1 MERRE
6 RISAERAK
14 AEPEIDPHSAEAM
27 LARLGPQT
35 LARENGPL
43 YRQMEALLRGAIE
56 AGTLPIGASLP
67 READLASRFG
77 VSLITVR
84 QALRELEGLGFIRK
98 RSAKTSIVASPRARA
113 KSELAF
119 QSFAAIAAST
129 EDRRLEIISFA
140 RTRAAIAAEKF
151 GLKRDA
157 YCACLQG
164 VIRRN
169 DLPVSL
175 VTFYFP
181 PDIGKRLKRSD
192 FDDVVIFR
200 AVQRHLG
207 IRFDNVQIT
216 MRAEA
221 ADEEL
226 ARMLDY
232 EVGAPVL
239 SMEMLYL
246 TADGE
251 PVELSINRNRA
262 DRFSASFTALNDL
275 T

>member
-1 MERRE
+1 M
-6 RISAERAK
+6 
-14 AEPEIDPHSAEAM
+14 
-27 LARLGPQT
+27 
-35 LARENGPL
+35 
-43 YRQMEALLRGAIE
+43 
-56 AGTLPIGASLP
+56 
-67 READLASRFG
+67 
-77 VSLITVR
+77 
-84 QALRELEGLGFIRK
+84 
-98 RSAKTSIVASPRARA
+98 
-113 KSELAF
+113 
-119 QSFAAIAAST
+119 
-129 EDRRLEIISFA
+129 
-140 RTRAAIAAEKF
+140 
-151 GLKRDA
+151 
-157 YCACLQG
+157 
-164 VIRRN
+164 IRRN

-207 IRFDNVQIT
+207 IRFDNVQIS